1 MPLNDLYH
9 MLDPIAL
16 RLGPLEVRWYGLG
29 YLAGFILGGIIAY
42 KVSKRWRIGL
52 TRDDVLNV
60 LTGICLGII
69 IGARL
74 FYCLFYGA
82 GYYFEHPLAIL
93 ALNEGGMSFHGG
105 LIGAIVGGS
114 IVCRREHL
122 SIRTFMDLGVIAA
135 CPGIFLVRCA
145 NFANGELWG
154 KETDLPWGVMFET
167 GGNVFRHPSQ
177 LYEALLEGVC
187 MFIILWTLSRKLPP
201 RPQLTFTGVFL
212 AWYGF
217 CRILIEFVRVP
228 DSQLGYLF
236 GGFVTMGQCLSL
248 PLLLGGIYLIW
259 WAKKHNYP
267 QVAHTDGRQAIE
279 ATDEEGRD

>member
-1 MPLNDLYH
+1 MWLNDFYH
-9 MLDPIAL
+9 MLDPVAL

-42 KVSKRWRIGL
+42 KVSKRWKVGL
-52 TRDDVLNV
+52 TRDDILNV
-60 LTGICLGII
+60 LTGICLGVI

-82 GYYFEHPLAIL
+82 GYYLKSPLSIL

-114 IVCRREHL
+114 IVCRREHI
-122 SIRTFMDLGVIAA
+122 SIRTFTDIGVIAA

-145 NFANGELWG
+145 NFVNGELWG
-154 KETDLPWGVMFET
+154 KETDLPWGVMFSP
-167 GGNVFRHPSQ
+167 NDVYRHPSQ
-177 LYEALLEGVC
+177 LYEAFLEGAC
-187 MFIILWTLSRKLPP
+187 MFIILWVLSKKMPP
-201 RPQLTFTGVFL
+201 RPQMTFTGVFL
-212 AWYGF
+212 AFYGI

-228 DSQLGYLF
+228 DQQVGYLF

-248 PLLLGGIYLIW
+248 PLLVGGVYLIW
-259 WAKKHNYP
+259 WAHVHNYP
-267 QVAHTDGRQAIE
+267 QVAYTDGRVVSE
-279 ATDEEGRD
+279 TTEEGEDL